1 MSEKIK
7 EKEENL
13 EPGEARSPYTSYT
26 EYLGEDSKKL
36 PDFMMDENYEF
47 LGSEDI

>member
-1 MSEKIK
+1 MSERIK

-26 EYLGEDSKKL
+26 EYLGEDSLELKQ
-36 PDFMMDENYEF
+36 
-47 LGSEDI
+47 